1 MITVFTP
8 TYNRAHLLSRVYKSL
23 CELDF
28 NSNLSTELL
37 SKSKSESESTFEWL
51 IVDDG
56 STDNTEEVVSGFI
69 QEGKIPI
76 RYFKKQN
83 GGKHTAINLGAK
95 EAKGELFWILDSDD
109 SLPKDAL
116 SVVAKWWDSLDDL
129 NIDSD
134 VDIDSDERRSKSRSV
149 SKSKIAGICGY
160 MAHHDGKVIGS
171 PIVEAG
177 TIVSSLEMRH
187 KLHVTGDMME
197 VWRTD
202 VMREFPFPEIPNE
215 RFCPE
220 ALVWNRIATKYPLY
234 MIPDV
239 IYYRDYLD
247 GGLTDNIVK
256 IRMKS
261 PIASMMTY
269 AELFDV
275 ESNLNPNANLNF
287 KLPFKQKVKAA
298 INYWRFAFCAKNRDV
313 KIKGWGNLLAPLGW
327 LMHLRDLSRF

>member
-1 MITVFTP
+1 MALVTIFTP
-8 TYNRAHLLSRVYKSL
+8 TYNRAHLLRDAYESL
-23 CELDF
+23 CGLDLDF
-28 NSNLSTELL
+28 DQG
-37 SKSKSESESTFEWL
+37 FEWL

-56 STDNTEEVVSGFI
+56 STDNTEEIVNGFI

-76 RYFKKQN
+76 RYFKKSN

-116 SVVAKWWDSLDDL
+116 SVVTKYWDSLDDF
-129 NIDSD
+129 NSNFN
-134 VDIDSDERRSKSRSV
+134 VCGDESESKSRSKSRL
-149 SKSKIAGICGY
+149 AGICGY

-177 TIVSSLEMRH
+177 SIVSSLEMRH

-220 ALVWNRIATKYPLY
+220 ALVWNRIAKKYPLY
-234 MIPDV
+234 IIPDV

-256 IRMKS
+256 IRMNS
-261 PIASMMTY
+261 PIASMMCY
-269 AELFDV
+269 AELNGYDV
-275 ESNLNPNANLNF
+275 
-287 KLPFKQKVKAA
+287 PFKQKVKAA
-298 INYWRFAFCAKNRDV
+298 INYWRFAFCGKHREV
-313 KIKGWGNLLAPLGW
+313 KIKGWGNLLTPIGY
-327 LMHLRDLSRF
+327 LMHLNDKRKVKL

>member
-1 MITVFTP
+1 MALVTIFTP
-8 TYNRAHLLSRVYKSL
+8 TYNRAHLLRETYDSL
-23 CELDF
+23 CHQDF
-28 NSNLSTELL
+28 DQG
-37 SKSKSESESTFEWL
+37 FEWL

-56 STDNTEEVVSGFI
+56 STDNTEEIVNGFI
-69 QEGKIPI
+69 QEGRLHI
-76 RYFKKQN
+76 RYFKKPN
-83 GGKHTAINLGAK
+83 GGKHTAINFGAK

-116 SVVAKWWDSLDDL
+116 SVVVKCWDSLDASQKGKL
-129 NIDSD
+129 
-134 VDIDSDERRSKSRSV
+134 
-149 SKSKIAGICGY
+149 AGICGY
-160 MAHHDGKVIGS
+160 MAHHDGKVIGN

-202 VMREFPFPEIPNE
+202 VMLEFPFPEIPNE

-220 ALVWNRIATKYPLY
+220 ALIWNRIATKYPLY

-261 PIASMMTY
+261 PVASMMTY
-269 AELFDV
+269 AELFD
-275 ESNLNPNANLNF
+275 SDSDIDF
-287 KLPFKQKVKAA
+287 DLPFGQKVKAA
-298 INYWRFAFCAKNRDV
+298 INYWRFAFCANKRDV
-313 KIKGWGNLLAPLGW
+313 KINGWGNLLAPFGF
-327 LMHLRDLSRF
+327 LMHLNDKRKVKL

>member
-1 MITVFTP
+1 MVSITVFTP
-8 TYNRAHLLSRVYKSL
+8 SYNRAHLLRDAYESL
-23 CELDF
+23 CEQDF
-28 NSNLSTELL
+28 GNPPLVGEP
-37 SKSKSESESTFEWL
+37 EGTFEWL

-56 STDNTEEVVSGFI
+56 STDNTEEVVNGFI

-76 RYFKKQN
+76 RYFKKPN

-109 SLPKDAL
+109 SLPKDAISKII
-116 SVVAKWWDSLDDL
+116 SVWKSLENDDDL
-129 NIDSD
+129 DLGDDSD
-134 VDIDSDERRSKSRSV
+134 AKADVRRSKSGSM
-149 SKSKIAGICGY
+149 SKSKLAGICGY

-177 TIVSSLEMRH
+177 TIASSLEMRH
-187 KLHVTGDMME
+187 KLNITGDMME

-220 ALVWNRIATKYPLY
+220 ALVWNRIAKKYPLY

-256 IRMKS
+256 IRMNS
-261 PIASMMTY
+261 PVASMMCY
-269 AELFDV
+269 AELNKYGV
-275 ESNLNPNANLNF
+275 
-287 KLPFKQKVKAA
+287 PFKQKIKAA
-298 INYWRFAFCAKNRDV
+298 INYWRFAFCAKKREV
-313 KIKGWGNLLAPLGW
+313 KIKGWGNLLAPLGY
-327 LMHLRDLSRF
+327 LMHLRDRRKVKL

>member
-1 MITVFTP
+1 MITIFTP
-8 TYNRAHLLSRVYKSL
+8 SYNRAHLLVSAYQSL
-23 CELDF
+23 CLQQCAD
-28 NSNLSTELL
+28 
-37 SKSKSESESTFEWL
+37 FEWL

-56 STDNTEEVVSGFI
+56 STDNTKEIVNGFI
-69 QEGKIPI
+69 LEGKIPI
-76 RYFKKQN
+76 RYFKKPN

-109 SLPKDAL
+109 TLPKNAIAD
-116 SVVAKWWDSLDDL
+116 VVKSWGSLDQEQKEKL
-129 NIDSD
+129 
-134 VDIDSDERRSKSRSV
+134 
-149 SKSKIAGICGY
+149 AGICGY

-171 PIVEAG
+171 PIVETG
-177 TIVSSLEMRH
+177 TIASSLEMRH

-220 ALVWNRIATKYPLY
+220 ALVWNRIAKKYPLY

-239 IYYRDYLD
+239 IYNRDYLD

-269 AELFDV
+269 AELFDID
-275 ESNLNPNANLNF
+275 SDIDF
-287 KLPFKQKVKAA
+287 DFPFVQKVKAA
-298 INYWRFAFCAKNRDV
+298 INYWRFAFCAKKREV
-313 KIKGWGNLLAPLGW
+313 KIKGWGNLLAPLGF
-327 LMHLRDLSRF
+327 LMFLNDKRKVIL

>member
-1 MITVFTP
+1 MITIFTP
-8 TYNRAHLLSRVYKSL
+8 SYNRAHLLNSAYQSL
-23 CELDF
+23 CLQQGED
-28 NSNLSTELL
+28 
-37 SKSKSESESTFEWL
+37 FEWL

-56 STDNTEEVVSGFI
+56 STDNTREVVEDIYSKHTAPFA
-69 QEGKIPI
+69 I
-76 RYFKKQN
+76 RYFYKQN

-109 SLPKDAL
+109 TLPKDAISKVI
-116 SVVAKWWDSLDDL
+116 SVWKLLED
-129 NIDSD
+129 DSD
-134 VDIDSDERRSKSRSV
+134 FNSNSNSNFNLGSDESESKSRSKL
-149 SKSKIAGICGY
+149 KSKLAGICGY

-177 TIVSSLEMRH
+177 TIASSLEMRH
-187 KLHVTGDMME
+187 KLNITGDMME

-220 ALVWNRIATKYPLY
+220 ALVWNRIAKKYPLY

-269 AELFDV
+269 AELFD
-275 ESNLNPNANLNF
+275 SNFNSNFNF
-287 KLPFKQKVKAA
+287 KLPFGQKVKAA
-298 INYWRFAFCAKNRDV
+298 INYWRFAFCAKDRKV
-313 KIKGWGNLLAPLGW
+313 KIKSWGNLLAPLGF
-327 LMHLRDLSRF
+327 LMHLNDKRKVKL

>member
-1 MITVFTP
+1 MITIFTP
-8 TYNRAHLLSRVYKSL
+8 SYNRAHLLNSAYQSL
-23 CELDF
+23 CLQQGEY
-28 NSNLSTELL
+28 
-37 SKSKSESESTFEWL
+37 FEWL

-56 STDNTEEVVSGFI
+56 SKDNTEEVINGFI

-76 RYFKKQN
+76 RYFKKPN

-109 SLPKDAL
+109 SLPKNAL
-116 SVVAKWWDSLDDL
+116 SVVAKYWDSLD
-129 NIDSD
+129 
-134 VDIDSDERRSKSRSV
+134 KSQ
-149 SKSKIAGICGY
+149 KSKLAGICGY

-177 TIVSSLEMRH
+177 TIASSLDMRH
-187 KLHVTGDMME
+187 KLHFTGDMME

-220 ALVWNRIATKYPLY
+220 ALVWNRIAKKYPLY

-275 ESNLNPNANLNF
+275 ESNPNANLNF

-298 INYWRFAFCAKNRDV
+298 INYWRFAFCAKKRDV
-313 KIKGWGNLLAPLGW
+313 KINGWGNLLAPLGF
-327 LMHLRDLSRF
+327 LMFLNDKRKVKP